1 MTNACFVF
9 AFFESETK
17 GEHDH
22 CQVAIN
28 QCAFLVFRLKQKV
41 VELQTFKQQCGDLE
55 QRVTTFIQEK
65 EQFEKEVR
73 LFFLMLLNNRG
84 DCCVCFRFLQVY
96 L

>member
-1 MTNACFVF
+1 MTNAYFVF

-65 EQFEKEVR
+65 EQFEKEVIAAFAFV
-73 LFFLMLLNNRG
+73 FFKCIYN
-84 DCCVCFRFLQVY
+84 V
-96 L
+96 